1 MAQKKRGL
9 GRGLE
14 SLLSKDFDDTPAVAE
29 LVELGLDDLAPG
41 RYQPRRDI
49 DPDAL
54 EALAQSIRVQGVVQP
69 LVVRRVTD
77 TEHDYE
83 IIAGERR
90 WRAARVAGL
99 ATVPAVVR
107 EFAEEAAMA
116 VALIENIQREDL
128 NPLEVS
134 GALRRLIDECGFTH
148 AQCAAAVGRSRASVS
163 NLLRLSDL
171 VPDVAERLRAGELE
185 MGHARALLGLDAA
198 AQRKIA
204 ARVVER
210 GLTVR
215 QTEALV
221 RSAHE
226 QSGAAKTKTR
236 PATSGT
242 AARTASRRRTGT
254 RGGRPTR
261 TRMKKLRAT
270 KQARAVSR
278 PGSATSSGRSAAA
291 STRRSA
297 ARGARTRTASRGTR
311 SGRTR
316 TRRGCSTRN
325 LSSGWTR

>member
-14 SLLSKDFDDTPAVAE
+14 SLLSKDFDDTPAAAE
-29 LVELGLDDLAPG
+29 LVELALDDLAPG

-54 EALAQSIRVQGVVQP
+54 EALAQSIRAQGVVQP

-236 PATSGT
+236 PERDARVVRHESSLSERL
-242 AARTASRRRTGT
+242 AAGVKIEPDR
-254 RGGRPTR
+254 RGGGKVVIRY
-261 TRMKKLRAT
+261 K
-270 KQARAVSR
+270 
-278 PGSATSSGRSAAA
+278 SAADLDA
-291 STRRSA
+291 LVDR
-297 ARGARTRTASRGTR
+297 
-311 SGRTR
+311 
-316 TRRGCSTRN
+316 
-325 LSSGWTR
+325 LD

>member
-14 SLLSKDFDDTPAVAE
+14 SLLSKDFDDTPAAAE
-29 LVELGLDDLAPG
+29 LVELALDDLAPG

-54 EALAQSIRVQGVVQP
+54 EALAQSIRAQGVVQP

-77 TEHDYE
+77 TEHGYE

-90 WRAARVAGL
+90 WRAARLAGL
-99 ATVPAVVR
+99 AQVPAVVR

-134 GALRRLIDECGFTH
+134 GALKRLIDECGFTH
-148 AQCAAAVGRSRASVS
+148 AQCAAAVGRSRAAVS

-171 VPDVAERLRAGELE
+171 EADVAERLRVGELE
-185 MGHARALLGLDAA
+185 MGHARALLGLDGAT
-198 AQRKIA
+198 QVKIA
-204 ARVVER
+204 TRVVER

-221 RSAHE
+221 RAAHE
-226 QSGAAKTKTR
+226 DTGKQPTKTK
-236 PATSGT
+236 PARD
-242 AARTASRRRTGT
+242 ARLQRHESSLSKRLEAGVKIEPDR
-254 RGGRPTR
+254 RGGGKVVIRY
-261 TRMKKLRAT
+261 
-270 KQARAVSR
+270 Q
-278 PGSATSSGRSAAA
+278 SAAELDA
-291 STRRSA
+291 LVDR
-297 ARGARTRTASRGTR
+297 
-311 SGRTR
+311 
-316 TRRGCSTRN
+316 
-325 LSSGWTR
+325 LD